1 MNQQQRKIVHEC
13 GLFAGIEPEQ
23 ADAMLSCGKIWCP
36 KSP

>member
-23 ADAMLSCGKIWCP
+23 ADAMLSCIT
-36 KSP
+36 